1 MSRDPKLFLQDILD
15 SAAKVFSYTL
25 GLTQEEFEAN
35 GMAYD
40 AVIRNLEVIR
50 EAANQIPQGLRD
62 ASHEVPWKMICGFR
76 DHLAHAYFGLDNDTV
91 WEVVTAEIPTLAA
104 EVGRLMKSL
113 PQEPPPHEPPVQSS
127 KSSE

>member
-1 MSRDPKLFLQDILD
+1 MSRDPRFFLQDILD
-15 SAAKVFSYTL
+15 STAKVFSYTN

-40 AVIRNLEVIR
+40 AVIRNLEVIG
-50 EAANQIPQGLRD
+50 EAAKQIPQELRD
-62 ASHEVPWKMICGFR
+62 ASPDIPWRMICGFR

-91 WEVVTAEIPTLAA
+91 WEVVTAELPTMAA

-113 PQEPPPHEPPVQSS
+113 PRELLPSEPTDQSS
-127 KSSE
+127 ESSE